1 MMKNILAV
9 IGVLVV
15 IVGLFGAC
23 SSSSDKSSYQSNY
36 SETYKNDASYRQN
49 VRDIANE
56 FNVSEEEVDRKLNA
70 AADAANRHNGY

>member
-1 MMKNILAV
+1 MKNILAV

-15 IVGLFGAC
+15 IGGLFGAC
-23 SSSSDKSSYQSNY
+23 SSSSDKSSYQSSY